1 MKIAKYNTSIYLI
14 FETEKAS
21 EAYVID
27 ILLNLCIYFCF
38 LKVGIFP

>member
-1 MKIAKYNTSIYLI
+1 MKITKYNTSIYLI

-27 ILLNLCIYFCF
+27 ILLTFEFIFVF
-38 LKVGIFP
+38 LR

>member
-1 MKIAKYNTSIYLI
+1 MKITKYNTSIYLI
-14 FETEKAS
+14 FETEK

-38 LKVGIFP
+38 PKVGIFP

>member
-1 MKIAKYNTSIYLI
+1 MKITKYNTSIYLI

-27 ILLNLCIYFCF
+27 ILSIFVFIFVF
-38 LKVGIFP
+38 LR

>member
-1 MKIAKYNTSIYLI
+1 MKITKYNTSIYLI

-27 ILLNLCIYFCF
+27 ILLNLWIYYCF
-38 LKVGIFP
+38 PKVGIFP

>member
-1 MKIAKYNTSIYLI
+1 MKITKYNTSIYLI

-27 ILLNLCIYFCF
+27 ILFNLCIYYCF
-38 LKVGIFP
+38 PKVGIFP

>member
-1 MKIAKYNTSIYLI
+1 MKITKYNTSIYLI

-27 ILLNLCIYFCF
+27 ILLNLCIYCF
-38 LKVGIFP
+38 PKVGIFP

>member
-1 MKIAKYNTSIYLI
+1 MKITKYNTSIYLI

-38 LKVGIFP
+38 PKVGIFP

>member
-1 MKIAKYNTSIYLI
+1 MKITKYNTSIYLI

-27 ILLNLCIYFCF
+27 ILSILCIYFCF